1 MKGSISNRV
10 DTKTLSRKKK
20 ESHLVHK
27 ESQVKAFIHHSSN
40 LCLLIKKQGRG
51 DIKRAM
57 YNFEV
62 FSNFKVHYRQN
73 CLLPLNIE
81 SLQTRAIYFCVIA
94 TLR

>member
-40 LCLLIKKQGRG
+40 LCLLIKKARKGGLKELCIILRFFPISKSITG
-51 DIKRAM
+51 KIA
-57 YNFEV
+57 F
-62 FSNFKVHYRQN
+62 
-73 CLLPLNIE
+73 CL
-81 SLQTRAIYFCVIA
+81 
-94 TLR
+94 

>member
-40 LCLLIKKQGRG
+40 LCLLIKKARKGGYQ
-51 DIKRAM
+51 KS
-57 YNFEV
+57 YV
-62 FSNFKVHYRQN
+62 
-73 CLLPLNIE
+73 
-81 SLQTRAIYFCVIA
+81 
-94 TLR
+94 